1 MLRTLLHVSRYIVD
15 AVFRLSKRFAPGS
28 AFIDFSTT
36 SFRELGVVHDDD
48 LLFIDFDAAGQP
60 KYVLHTLLDRFF
72 DDESESEIASNDD
85 NQDPKEA
92 DLLESL
98 RELMNKPGNP
108 CALDGTMLRC
118 HARVRYAQQR
128 KFERAPF
135 AGHEALR
142 ESWLTVLSYL
152 ERSVWGKMDK
162 VMLRMVLN
170 KELSDE

>member
-1 MLRTLLHVSRYIVD
+1 
-15 AVFRLSKRFAPGS
+15 
-28 AFIDFSTT
+28 
-36 SFRELGVVHDDD
+36 
-48 LLFIDFDAAGQP
+48 
-60 KYVLHTLLDRFF
+60 VLHTLLDRFF
-72 DDESESEIASNDD
+72 DEESGSEIASNDD

-98 RELMNKPGNP
+98 RELRDKPGNP
-108 CALDGTMLRC
+108 CALDGNMLRC
-118 HARVRYAQQR
+118 HARVRYAHQR

-135 AGHEALR
+135 AGFETLR